1 MYTRCP
7 ACHTVHAVS
16 AALLAAASGRYRC
29 AKCNK
34 VNNSLDCLF
43 DELPAAG
50 DRPPGAG
57 DLPVL
62 GLHIDLDAAAR
73 SRQDPDGIDESGAEI
88 RNPGRRGPARLLL
101 RVAWVSAAVVVL
113 GFVALRLAEFQGW
126 PLADRGYLARI
137 GLLPAQEE
145 RPFRD
150 LDNIHLVSREVRSH
164 PLQPGRLRLSATIVN
179 RADRNQKYPA
189 IEVTIQDAAGQTLS
203 SQRFEPSDYLVAT
216 TSAAGMPPG
225 AYVPVL
231 LELDDPG
238 EQAVGFELTF
248 R

>member
-1 MYTRCP
+1 
-7 ACHTVHAVS
+7 
-16 AALLAAASGRYRC
+16 
-29 AKCNK
+29 
-34 VNNSLDCLF
+34 
-43 DELPAAG
+43 
-50 DRPPGAG
+50 
-57 DLPVL
+57 
-62 GLHIDLDAAAR
+62 
-73 SRQDPDGIDESGAEI
+73 
-88 RNPGRRGPARLLL
+88 
-101 RVAWVSAAVVVL
+101 VAWVSAAVVVL